1 MLLPLLGERAGV
13 RGNGS
18 REFANGW
25 LLRKLQYREFSIR
38 TASKC
43 PVLAGF
49 LYRAADFGLSSND
62 ALSPEPAAS
71 AFSPSNFVTT
81 FSTF

>member
-1 MLLPLLGERAGV
+1 M

-18 REFANGW
+18 REFANGR
-25 LLRKLQYREFSIR
+25 LLQKPLLYREFSIR

-43 PVLAGF
+43 PVLAGY
-49 LYRAADFGLSSND
+49 LYRATDFGLGSND